1 MIARCV
7 EKEPS
12 RRFASFGE
20 LDRALADAIR
30 CAGLAVRPTESPTLG
45 ELEAKIDA
53 PGWNLRGYAFAK
65 LSRFEE
71 SLRCYRRAWELDPTE
86 LPANVNMGTALER
99 VGRIDEALPY
109 FEKEVELHPDG
120 LYVRSALAFAYLK
133 RNRVDDAHEQLR
145 LSADAHPEDIK
156 TIRDLAYFERELGL
170 EEGFERAVD
179 RIEALLAAR
188 PEEYTGVSW
197 VNEGIQHGERGE
209 LGTALRFLA
218 ACTRRYP
225 DYADGWYNLAV
236 TQLYLGKL
244 DACEQSLRHALS
256 IEPQLVQGHYLN
268 GMLLLV
274 RGDVARAVGE
284 WQRVG
289 QLASDHLFGQTVPGL
304 VRQAAQATSPNRA
317 TAIAAGI
324 LARVPIGY
332 FYYR

>member
-1 MIARCV
+1 M
-7 EKEPS
+7 
-12 RRFASFGE
+12 
-20 LDRALADAIR
+20 
-30 CAGLAVRPTESPTLG
+30 
-45 ELEAKIDA
+45 
-53 PGWNLRGYAFAK
+53 
-65 LSRFEE
+65 
-71 SLRCYRRAWELDPTE
+71 
-86 LPANVNMGTALER
+86 
-99 VGRIDEALPY
+99 
-109 FEKEVELHPDG
+109 
-120 LYVRSALAFAYLK
+120 
-133 RNRVDDAHEQLR
+133 
-145 LSADAHPEDIK
+145 
-156 TIRDLAYFERELGL
+156 
-170 EEGFERAVD
+170 
-179 RIEALLAAR
+179 
-188 PEEYTGVSW
+188 SW